1 LPLIVAIVVCSTYLV
16 LDGSSAGAVQSW
28 RVDTRIL
35 TNGYFVFRPLTWV
48 AWSVLLEVRV
58 HFGDRFEILGDPRG
72 FDSLRLADLVLICG
86 AS

>member
-1 LPLIVAIVVCSTYLV
+1 LPLIVAIVGRSTYLV

-35 TNGYFVFRPLTWV
+35 TSGYFVVWPVAWV
-48 AWSVLLEVRV
+48 AWLVLLEVRV
-58 HFGDRFEILGDPRG
+58 HFRDRFEILGDPRG
-72 FDSLRLADLVLICG
+72 FDSLRLTDLVLIFG